1 LVSINKRERERGG
14 VVERFRENEVLNEE
28 MGVREI
34 VMHES

>member
-1 LVSINKRERERGG
+1 LVSINKRERER

>member
-1 LVSINKRERERGG
+1 LVSINKRER